1 MVRCQLR
8 NNRRAAR
15 LQPSR
20 PERVAPAL
28 ALIAWTL
35 AAACVEAPQLTLPS
49 ADEVEGYYAS
59 ETDLSAEINGNVAV
73 VTVVQSANQLR
84 RGGSLWARVGPY
96 IYLFTEET
104 HRLLEDFPGLAAVR
118 VETQTAGGVPVASAL
133 LTRDELSGVLWR
145 RSLNIAGQARR
156 DGTERPGLLED
167 LIRWGED
174 HTEHEYSERYVP
186 R

>member
-1 MVRCQLR
+1 M
-8 NNRRAAR
+8 
-15 LQPSR
+15 QPSQPFR
-20 PERVAPAL
+20 SAPLRLCAL
-28 ALIAWTL
+28 LVGALS
-35 AAACVEAPQLTLPS
+35 AACVEAPEMAVPS
-49 ADEVEGYYAS
+49 ADQVVDYYTS
-59 ETDLSAEINGNVAV
+59 VTDLSAEINGNVAV
-73 VTVVQSANQLR
+73 ITVVQSANQLR

-104 HRLLEDFPGLAAVR
+104 HRLFEDFPGLAAVR
-118 VETQTAGGVPVASAL
+118 VETETAGGVPVASAML
-133 LTRDELSGVLWR
+133 LRDELSGVLWR

-174 HTEHEYSERYVP
+174 HTEHEYSARYVP